1 MDIVMQYLSFF
12 VIQSEGEDPEAAKT
26 YRHYQTLHRES
37 YESSELKE
45 FLHGELERILK
56 RKAERNPKTEQ
67 APTKIG
73 RFQVEP
79 GYELTSNPN
88 YNLFRR
94 LRETS
99 TREDFQTV
107 SDDLIR
113 TYLNTSAVRGGAFI
127 VAAAKLPKYYDD
139 PFVFVLKCDFEP
151 KIARIADEKS
161 LVSQVE
167 MAISARSIKSIQY
180 PYMPEPGMLEDWE
193 LKIHQASHA
202 RYFEDFL
209 KYVTYEKSKP
219 AIVTE
224 QMLGMVQEYMDAK
237 WQGSDSAERGADGT
251 GTDWA
256 GADRTGVDGAGAV
269 GAGFGG
275 GGAGG
280 AGFDGGGAGG
290 TGFDGTE
297 AEKDGGAEANGTAAH
312 EAADARGSAAADAPP
327 WDEASG
333 AAGDAALRAAAMSG
347 PEAAGSEAAAAAGLP
362 ARPAAVAAHARRREE
377 ERLEIW
383 AAGEKRELQERWSHE
398 QVAEAAQRIAE
409 TQPDYEMN
417 FKLDAVTVRA
427 KMEEYGKSVHIAR
440 LNGRYVVLI
449 EGDAFRFDKGISP
462 VELLAPEP
470 FGEVVARLAEE
481 ADRRTIEAREE
492 RQRER
497 EERLTREAAGATGA
511 AGAAGAAE
519 AANANGGA
527 GVGGGGRT
535 GQGADAG
542 SSAQTAVG
550 SSQASANRDDDRAD
564 RLPWE

>member
-1 MDIVMQYLSFF
+1 MDISMQYLSFF
-12 VIQSEGEDPEAAKT
+12 VIQSESEEPEAAKT

-37 YESSELKE
+37 YESSELKD

-73 RFQVEP
+73 RFFVEP
-79 GYELTSNPN
+79 GHELTSNPN

-94 LRETS
+94 LREAS
-99 TREDFQTV
+99 TREDFQAV

-127 VAAAKLPKYYDD
+127 VASAKLPKYFDE

-180 PYMPEPGMLEDWE
+180 PYMPEPGMLEEEE

-224 QMLGMVQEYMDAK
+224 QMLDMVQEYMDAK
-237 WQGSDSAERGADGT
+237 WR
-251 GTDWA
+251 
-256 GADRTGVDGAGAV
+256 
-269 GAGFGG
+269 GG
-275 GGAGG
+275 GEAGY
-280 AGFDGGGAGG
+280 AL
-290 TGFDGTE
+290 E
-297 AEKDGGAEANGTAAH
+297 AAEESAGAEALPAGVVPEPVPH
-312 EAADARGSAAADAPP
+312 SSGEAGEDAPP
-327 WDEASG
+327 WVEAD
-333 AAGDAALRAAAMSG
+333 DADPLRADVD
-347 PEAAGSEAAAAAGLP
+347 PLAGETAGAPVRVQASP
-362 ARPAAVAAHARRREE
+362 AVQARRREE

-383 AAGEKRELQERWSHE
+383 AAGDKRELQQRWSHD

-409 TQPDYEMN
+409 TQPEYEMN
-417 FKLDAVTVRA
+417 FKLDAVNIRA
-427 KMEEYGKSVHIAR
+427 KVEEYGKSVHIAR

-449 EGDAFRFDKGISP
+449 EGDVFRFDKGISP
-462 VELLAPEP
+462 IELLAPEP
-470 FGEVVARLAEE
+470 FEEVVARMAEE
-481 ADRRTIEAREE
+481 ADRRTVA
-492 RQRER
+492 ER
-497 EERLTREAAGATGA
+497 EERWRDRAERRQAEAPAAGRPG
-511 AGAAGAAE
+511 E
-519 AANANGGA
+519 NLPGGA
-527 GVGGGGRT
+527 KAEDRM
-535 GQGADAG
+535 DAQP
-542 SSAQTAVG
+542 S
-550 SSQASANRDDDRAD
+550 RAD